1 MNIEVFTGD
10 TLAAAATLPGP
21 TPDYAPGAVLAHRA
35 EGHVACDGARCSW
48 WLDTAPPLAGERPGV
63 VGHFAAVSAEAA
75 RAVLDR
81 ACDELAR
88 RGATVS
94 IGPMDGN
101 TWRRYRW
108 VVEPGAE
115 PPFLME
121 PWNPPA
127 YPEWWRAAGFATLAT
142 YQSALVTR
150 LDTRDPRL
158 ERVRERLAADGVAV
172 RTLPRGLDP
181 AAFAAELR
189 ALHAVSLVSFA
200 HNYLY
205 TPISAGDFV
214 AQYLPYRE
222 KIRPEFVFVAEQHGR
237 CVGYMFSL
245 PDLLRPARGLP
256 SDTLILKTAAILPRR
271 AYAGL
276 GALLAEMT
284 HHAARDAG
292 FTRVVH
298 ALALEDNPVT
308 NITARHGEPMRRY
321 ALFARHLPP
330 LRPQTPPPPTAV

>member
-1 MNIEVFTGD
+1 MNVETFFVD
-10 TLAAAATLPGP
+10 SLALAAARPGP
-21 TPDYAPGAVLAHRA
+21 TPDYARANILAHRA
-35 EGHVACDGARCSW
+35 EGHAATDGARCSW
-48 WLDTAPPLAGERPGV
+48 WLDSAPPLAGERPGV
-63 VGHFAAVSAEAA
+63 IGHFSATSPEAA

-81 ACDELAR
+81 ACAELAA
-88 RGATVS
+88 RGATVA

-108 VVEPGAE
+108 VIETGDEA
-115 PPFLME
+115 PFLME

-127 YPEWWRAAGFATLAT
+127 YPVWWREAGFATLAS
-142 YQSALVTR
+142 YQSALVTK
-150 LDTRDPRL
+150 LDAVDPRL
-158 ERVRERLAADGVAV
+158 ARVRERLAADGVTIRNLASE
-172 RTLPRGLDP
+172 P
-181 AAFAAELR
+181 ARFESELR

-205 TPISAGDFV
+205 TPLPEADFV

-222 KIRPEFVFVAEQHGR
+222 NIRPEFVFVAEQAGR

-245 PDLLRPARGLP
+245 PDFLRAAQGRPL
-256 SDTLILKTAAILPRR
+256 DTLILKTAAILPRR

-284 HHAARDAG
+284 HHAARAAG
-292 FTRVVH
+292 FTRVIH

-308 NITARHGEPMRRY
+308 NITARHGAVMRRY
-321 ALFARHLPP
+321 ALFARRLD
-330 LRPQTPPPPTAV
+330 A

>member
-1 MNIEVFTGD
+1 MNTEAYTGA
-10 TLAAAATLPGP
+10 TLSEAAARPGP
-21 TPDYAPGAVLAHRA
+21 TTDYAPGNILAHRA
-35 EGHVACDGARCSW
+35 EGHVLADDARCSW
-48 WLDTAPPLAGERPGV
+48 WLDSAPPLAGERPGV
-63 VGHFAAVSAEAA
+63 IGHFAATSAEAA

-81 ACDELAR
+81 ACAELAA
-88 RGATVS
+88 RGATVA

-108 VVEPGAE
+108 VIEGAPDE

-121 PWNPPA
+121 PWNPPT
-127 YPEWWRAAGFATLAT
+127 YPAWWRAADFTTLAT

-158 ERVRERLAADGVAV
+158 DRVRERLDAEEV
-172 RTLPRGLDP
+172 RIRNLDTAP
-181 AAFAAELR
+181 GRFEAELR
-189 ALHAVSLVSFA
+189 ALHTVSLVGFA

-205 TPISAGDFV
+205 TPLSEADFL

-222 KIRPEFVFVAEQHGR
+222 KIRAEFVFVAEQHGR

-245 PDLLRPARGLP
+245 PDLLRPARGEP
-256 SDTLILKTAAILPRR
+256 ADTLILKTAAILPRR

-284 HHAARDAG
+284 HHAALAAG
-292 FTRVVH
+292 FTRVIH
-298 ALALEDNPVT
+298 ALALEGNPVT
-308 NITARHGEPMRRY
+308 NITARHGSPMRRY
-321 ALFARHLPP
+321 ALFARRLES
-330 LRPQTPPPPTAV
+330 R

>member
-1 MNIEVFTGD
+1 MNVD
-10 TLAAAATLPGP
+10 TYVAASLPAAAARPGP
-21 TPDYAPGAVLAHRA
+21 SPDYAPGNILAHRA
-35 EGHVACDGARCSW
+35 EGHVAAEGARCSW
-48 WLDTAPPLAGERPGV
+48 WIDAAPPLAGERPGV
-63 VGHFAAVSAEAA
+63 IGHFAATSAEAA

-81 ACDELAR
+81 ACAELAA
-88 RGATVS
+88 RGATVA

-108 VVEPGAE
+108 VIDGAPDE

-127 YPEWWRAAGFATLAT
+127 YPAWWTEAGFSRLAS

-150 LDTRDPRL
+150 LDVVDPRL
-158 ERVRERLAADGVAV
+158 VRVRERLAADGVV
-172 RTLPRGLDP
+172 IRTLQADVSPER
-181 AAFAAELR
+181 FTAELR
-189 ALHAVSLVSFA
+189 SLHAVSLVSFA

-205 TPISAGDFV
+205 TPLPEADFV

-222 KIRPEFVFVAEQHGR
+222 KIRPEFVFVAEQAGR

-245 PDLLRPARGLP
+245 PDFARAATGRPL
-256 SDTLILKTAAILPRR
+256 DTLILKTAAILPRR

-284 HHAARDAG
+284 HHAARAAG
-292 FTRVVH
+292 FTRVIH

-308 NITARHGEPMRRY
+308 NITARHGSVMRRY
-321 ALFARHLPP
+321 ALFARRLH
-330 LRPQTPPPPTAV
+330 A